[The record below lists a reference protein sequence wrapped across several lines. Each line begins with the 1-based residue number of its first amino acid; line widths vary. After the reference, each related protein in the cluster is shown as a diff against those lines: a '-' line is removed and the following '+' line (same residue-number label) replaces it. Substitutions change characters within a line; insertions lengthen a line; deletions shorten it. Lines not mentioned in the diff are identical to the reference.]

1 MKHPGGFQVWQEPFT
16 PLRVPKLFHL
26 RMDPF
31 ERADI
36 VSDQYFDWVVRN
48 DFKLF
53 QITSHAAALL
63 NTFVEYPPSQEQAS
77 FSIDQIARDVEA
89 KIKENARKGAGGRAL
104 Q

>member
-1 MKHPGGFQVWQEPFT
+1 
-16 PLRVPKLFHL
+16 
-26 RMDPF
+26 MDPF

-36 VSDQYFDWVVRN
+36 VSDQYNDWLVRN
-48 DFKLF
+48 DFKAF
-53 QITSHAAALL
+53 EITMRAGEFLQS
-63 NTFVEYPPSQEQAS
+63 FVEYPPSQEQAS